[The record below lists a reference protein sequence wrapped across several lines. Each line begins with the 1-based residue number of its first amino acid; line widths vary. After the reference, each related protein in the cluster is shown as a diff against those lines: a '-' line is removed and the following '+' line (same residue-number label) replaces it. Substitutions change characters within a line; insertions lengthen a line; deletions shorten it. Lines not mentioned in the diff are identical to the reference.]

1 MSHTIVKFDISASA
15 PSIVGGAGT
24 TIKRFS
30 DRANLS
36 DLLLPFGSAVD
47 GQSFE
52 VYASGYV
59 SAAGR
64 VTYVVQANTN
74 PSLTE
79 AGVFV
84 DLAGG
89 SNIPGASDLPFHIAL
104 VLMGHSATGKV
115 QGWVES
121 MMLGGVSFPK
131 KATTPL
137 QINFIRTDTHIA
149 PFSLAMG
156 VIFEESAEENR
167 AALTEFRAVQK
178 G

>member
-30 DRANLS
+30 DNKVPTS
-36 DLLLPFGSAVD
+36 DQLLLPFGSAVD

-52 VYASGYV
+52 VYVSGYV
-59 SAAGR
+59 SAAAGR
-64 VTYVVQANTN
+64 VGYRIQANTH
-74 PSLTE
+74 PSPTE
-79 AGVFV
+79 APVYV

-131 KATTPL
+131 RATTPL
-137 QINFIRTDTHIA
+137 QQINFIRTDT
-149 PFSLAMG
+149 
-156 VIFEESAEENR
+156 
-167 AALTEFRAVQK
+167 
-178 G
+178 